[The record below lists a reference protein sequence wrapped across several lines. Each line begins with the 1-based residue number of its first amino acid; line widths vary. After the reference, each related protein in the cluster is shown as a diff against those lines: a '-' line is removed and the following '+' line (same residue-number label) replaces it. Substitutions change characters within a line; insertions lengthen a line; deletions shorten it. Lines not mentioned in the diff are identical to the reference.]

1 MNDDM
6 FARLVA
12 EDVKNR
18 VSDTQREY
26 LHLPQNRER
35 WKRALLALVRNL
47 EEQMRNIADDKEMDI
62 ERYSELGEDGK
73 MLLVEAVQSYDGRM
87 TKIERFKFF
96 VDKRLDYVASLG
108 EDEGATT
115 RVAFLEA
122 AIMKHK
128 SLLDEFDM
136 EPSDVDIALWAS
148 LDGKWEFDGITYS
161 E

>member
-1 MNDDM
+1 
-6 FARLVA
+6 
-12 EDVKNR
+12 
-18 VSDTQREY
+18 
-26 LHLPQNRER
+26 
-35 WKRALLALVRNL
+35 
-47 EEQMRNIADDKEMDI
+47 
-62 ERYSELGEDGK
+62 
-73 MLLVEAVQSYDGRM
+73 M

>member
-35 WKRALLALVRNL
+35 WKRSLLALVRNL